1 MQLSAP
7 GSMLLRSNRFRHI
20 LPGCHGNIVQ
30 DGGELICTTCGATR
44 QSEESFEQSEQRK
57 SSFQSI
63 RAFHNSS
70 LGTFNVIHTQALPN
84 AALQPEYN
92 KESRLIEMI
101 DNIGRNLELPQNK
114 RMMAADL
121 GVKVLRRQTAKRVLL
136 LPISIYAVLQV
147 CRMADAQRSLA
158 QVLAAS
164 QFLGKIDQ
172 EQLFKEFNRLTSR
185 SDITYRISTPSDY
198 INSIVKKLEEKLP
211 DARIYL
217 RAVYLRAQD
226 ILSSTRMKWQ
236 GKSPIRVAT
245 YCLYAA
251 DKELGYKIGIEL
263 LSSVSNTS
271 TELLK
276 AYENKLADPN
286 QIEEEGTEEIEAL
299 IHKESRSFRSFLT
312 ISA

>member
-1 MQLSAP
+1 MQLS
-7 GSMLLRSNRFRHI
+7 GSDSMLLRSNRFRHI

-44 QSEESFEQSEQRK
+44 QTEVSYEQLEQRK
-57 SSFQSI
+57 NSFQSI

-70 LGTFNVIHTQALPN
+70 LGTFNIIHTQALPN
-84 AALQPEYN
+84 AALQPEYS

-114 RMMAADL
+114 RMMAANL
-121 GVKVLRRQTAKRVLL
+121 GVKVLRRQTAKRVSL

-158 QVLAAS
+158 QVLEAS

-211 DARIYL
+211 DERIYL

-276 AYENKLADPN
+276 SYENKFAD
-286 QIEEEGTEEIEAL
+286 QVEEEGTEEIEAL
-299 IHKESRSFRSFLT
+299 IHKESRSFKSFLT
-312 ISA
+312 VRA